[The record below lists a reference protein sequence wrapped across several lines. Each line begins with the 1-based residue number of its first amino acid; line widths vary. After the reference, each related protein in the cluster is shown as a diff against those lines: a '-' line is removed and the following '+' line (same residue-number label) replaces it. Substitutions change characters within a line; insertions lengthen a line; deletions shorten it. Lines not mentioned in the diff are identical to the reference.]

1 MELDAVFAPGR
12 IALVGASERAGT
24 MGRLLWDNLRSFPGE
39 VVPVS
44 RSAAID
50 GVPAYPSLTEVPGPI
65 DLAVIG
71 LPAEHVL
78 AAVRAAAQAGVRAAV
93 VLTAGFAETGE
104 AGAAL
109 QAEVVAAARA
119 GSMRLVGPN
128 CFGVQNCDLPLN
140 ASIAPN
146 APPAGPDGAISLVT
160 QSGSYG
166 MAVHALGLD
175 EGMRFAKVYA
185 AGNKAEITDAEVL
198 AYLRADPAT
207 RVVCL
212 LLESITGGAEF
223 FAEARRTSVVK
234 PVLVTLT
241 GRSAAGQRAALS
253 HTAALA
259 SDDRLRAGA
268 LAQAGV
274 ARAVSGQQML
284 DAARL
289 LAVQPPPEGLRV
301 GIVTNSGGLGVELTD
316 LLYDAGLS
324 VPPLSTALQ
333 AELRELLPVYGSPR
347 NPVDMTPIW
356 SRYVELYPALTDRLA
371 RSGEVDI
378 VIPIV
383 LARAG
388 SPEVVRGLIEVS
400 DALRRDGVGVP
411 VAACWVA
418 ARSFQ
423 EAADELQ
430 RGGVPALPWPERAAA
445 AVGLAARCAATLGAR
460 AADPPRPAAVPP
472 RDHGDLSDPEQ
483 ARQLLV
489 ASGIACAASA
499 LVETPDAAGA
509 AADRL
514 GYPVVAKVLHA
525 DLSHK
530 SDVGGVRVGLADATA
545 VRAAAGELLA
555 LRPGARVL
563 VQEQR
568 SGVEVVVGGLRDPA
582 FGPAVMVGLGGV
594 LVEVLDDVVFALAPV
609 TAAYAETL
617 LRSLRGAAVLDG
629 VRGAPAVDVAAL
641 AAVVVAVGDLMLAD
655 PDLAELDL
663 NPVLAGPDGA
673 TAVDWRLA
681 VTPES

>member
-1 MELDAVFAPGR
+1 MLDAVFNPRR
-12 IALVGASERAGT
+12 IALVGASERPGT
-24 MGRLLWDNLRSFPGE
+24 MGRLLWDNLRTFPGE

-44 RSAAID
+44 RSTAID
-50 GVPAYPSLTEVPGPI
+50 GVRAYADLSDVPGPI

-71 LPAEHVL
+71 VPAERVL
-78 AAVRAAAQAGVRAAV
+78 AAVRAAATAGVRAAV

-104 AGAAL
+104 PGAAL

-140 ASIAPN
+140 ASIAPS
-146 APPAGPDGAISLVT
+146 APPAGPDGGISLVT

-175 EGMRFAKVYA
+175 EGMRLAKVYA

-223 FAEARRTSVVK
+223 FAEARRTAAVK

-274 ARAVSGQQML
+274 ARAASGQQML

-289 LAVQPPPEGLRV
+289 LAVQPRPGGPRV

-316 LLYDAGLS
+316 LLYDVGLA
-324 VPPLSTALQ
+324 VPQLSASLQ
-333 AELRELLPVYGSPR
+333 ADLQELLPEYGSPR

-356 SRYVELYPALTDRLA
+356 SRYTELYPELTDRLA
-371 RSGEVDI
+371 RSGEVDV

-388 SPEVVRGLIEVS
+388 SPEVVRGLIAVS
-400 DALRRDGVGVP
+400 EALRRDGIGVP

-430 RGGVPALPWPERAAA
+430 HGGVPVLPWPERAAA
-445 AVGLAARCAATLGAR
+445 AVGLAVGCSAALGER
-460 AADPPRPAAVPP
+460 AADPPRPAERQPP
-472 RDHGDLSDPEQ
+472 GRRDLADPEQ
-483 ARQLLV
+483 VRQLLV
-489 ASGIACAASA
+489 AAGIPCAASEPA
-499 LVETPDAAGA
+499 DSPDAAVL

-514 GYPVVAKVLHA
+514 GYPVVAKVVHA
-525 DLSHK
+525 ELSHK
-530 SDVGGVRVGLADATA
+530 SDVGGVRVGLADAVA
-545 VRAAAGELLA
+545 VRAAAASLLA

-563 VQEQR
+563 LQEQR

-594 LVEVLDDVVFALAPV
+594 LVEVLDDVAFALAPV
-609 TAAYAETL
+609 TPAYAETL

-629 VRGAPAVDVAAL
+629 VRGAPPVDVPAL
-641 AAVVVAVGDLMLAD
+641 AAVVVAVGELMLAD
-655 PDLAELDL
+655 PGLAELDL

-681 VTPES
+681 ATQEP